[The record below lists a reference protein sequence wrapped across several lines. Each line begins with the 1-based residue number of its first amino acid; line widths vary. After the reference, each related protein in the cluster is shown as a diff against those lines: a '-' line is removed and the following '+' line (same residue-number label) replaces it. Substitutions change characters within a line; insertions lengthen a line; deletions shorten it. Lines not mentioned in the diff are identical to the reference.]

1 MGIIETTL
9 GLLLAVAF
17 VGAIGKWLQMAL
29 PLPILQVAAGVALSF
44 LPAFAT
50 LSVPPEVFFLLFI
63 PPLLFAE
70 AWQIPKRDLLSALR
84 PVLLL
89 AFGLVLLTVV
99 AVGYLLHWF
108 IPALPLAAA
117 FAFGAVVSPTDAV
130 AVSAVSRRLNLPL
143 RMTTILN
150 GESLINDA
158 SGLVAFKFAV
168 AATATGIFSWSDA
181 GVQLVLLSGGGFVLG
196 LALAWAIG
204 KLRAHLVR
212 FCVDDPTVQTVISLL
227 TPYAAYLAAEALGLG
242 GILAV
247 VGAGLYAGADDTRHV
262 DVGTRTHAWEVWTM
276 LIYAFNG
283 LVFLL
288 LGVGL
293 HEVIAGVPQASALGL
308 VLLTLGVVVVLI
320 ALRIAWVY
328 PAAYLPPLLSRRVR
342 EREGIQNPRHVF
354 VVGWAGIR
362 GSVTLAAALSIP
374 LTTASG
380 APFPGRGLIILLA
393 AGVIVI
399 TLVFNGLTLP
409 LLIRKLDI
417 RGDGIVERE
426 ERAARLATAQAAA
439 LAIRKEL
446 PRLSEPTEI
455 AYARALLEEY
465 EDRIHLHSAN
475 AERRTRFDAA
485 RQAERRLRL
494 AALRA
499 ERAELMQL
507 RDTEVINDEV
517 LRIIQSDLDHVEALV
532 STPGPHGG

>member
-9 GLLLAVAF
+9 GLLLAVAL
-17 VGAIGKWLQMAL
+17 VGAVGKWLPVVPL
-29 PLPILQVAAGVALSF
+29 PLLQVTAGVALSF
-44 LPAFAT
+44 LPAFAS
-50 LSVPPEVFFLLFI
+50 LSVPPEIFFLLFI

-70 AWQIPKRDLLSALR
+70 AWEIPKRDLLGVLR

-99 AVGYLLHWF
+99 AVGYLLHWL

-117 FAFGAVVSPTDAV
+117 FALGAVISPTDAV
-130 AVSAVSRRLNLPL
+130 ATSAVSRRLKLPL
-143 RMTTILN
+143 RMTTILD

-168 AATATGIFSWSDA
+168 AAAATGIFSWSDA
-181 GVQLVLLSGGGFVLG
+181 AVQLVVLSGGGFALG

-204 KLRAHLVR
+204 KLRARLVR
-212 FCVDDPTVQTVISLL
+212 FCMDDPTIQTVISLL
-227 TPYAAYLAAEALGLG
+227 TPYAAYLGAEALGVG

-247 VGAGLYAGADDTRHV
+247 VGAGLYAGADDTQHV
-262 DVGTRTHAWEVWTM
+262 DVATRAHAWEVWTM
-276 LIYAFNG
+276 LTYAFNG

-293 HEVIAGVPQASALGL
+293 HEVIAGVPQTSLFGL
-308 VLLTLGVVVVLI
+308 LLLTLGVTVVLI

-328 PAAYLPPLLSRRVR
+328 PAAYLPPLLSRRVH
-342 EREGIQNPRHVF
+342 EREGFQDPRHVF
-354 VVGWAGIR
+354 IVGWAGIR
-362 GSVTLAAALSIP
+362 GSVTLAAALSLP

-399 TLVFNGLTLP
+399 TLVLNGLTLP
-409 LLIRKLDI
+409 LLIRRFDI

-426 ERAARLATAQAAA
+426 ERAARLATAQAAVQ
-439 LAIRKEL
+439 AIRQEL
-446 PRLSEPTEI
+446 PRLSQPAEV
-455 AYARALLEEY
+455 AYAQVLLEEY
-465 EDRIHLHSAN
+465 EGRIRHHSAN
-475 AERRTRFDAA
+475 AERRSRFDAT

-494 AALRA
+494 AALNA

-532 STPGPHGG
+532 STPGPRGE

>member
-1 MGIIETTL
+1 MGIIEITL
-9 GLLLAVAF
+9 GLLLAVAL
-17 VGAIGKWLQMAL
+17 VGALGKWLPVPL
-29 PLPILQVAAGVALSF
+29 PLLQVGAGVALSY
-44 LPAFAT
+44 LPAFGS

-70 AWQIPKRDLLSALR
+70 AWVIPKRDLVGALR

-89 AFGLVLLTVV
+89 AFGLVLFTVL
-99 AVGYLLHWF
+99 AVGYLLHWLV
-108 IPALPLAAA
+108 PELPLAAA
-117 FAFGAVVSPTDAV
+117 FALGAVVSPTDAV
-130 AVSAVSRRLNLPL
+130 AVSAVTGRLRIPA
-143 RMTTILN
+143 RVATIVN

-158 SGLVAFKFAV
+158 SGLVAFKFAT
-168 AATATGIFSWSDA
+168 AAVVTGVFSWREA
-181 GVQLVLLSGGGFVLG
+181 VLQFFVLSGGGFVLG
-196 LALAWAIG
+196 VALAWAIG

-212 FCVDDPTVQTVISLL
+212 FCIGDPTIQTVISLL

-247 VGAGLYAGADDTRHV
+247 VGAGLYAGVDDSRRV
-262 DVGTRTHAWEVWTM
+262 DVATRTHAREVWTM
-276 LIYAFNG
+276 LTYVFNG

-293 HEVIAGVPQASALGL
+293 HAVVERVPEANALNL
-308 VLLTLGVVVVLI
+308 VLLGLGLSAAVIL
-320 ALRIAWVY
+320 LRMAWVY

-342 EREGIQNPRHVF
+342 EREGFQAPRAIF

-374 LTTASG
+374 LATATG
-380 APFPGRGLIILLA
+380 APFPGRELLILLA
-393 AGVIVI
+393 SAVIVI
-399 TLVFNGLTLP
+399 TLLFNGLTLP
-409 LLIRKLDI
+409 WLIRWLEI
-417 RGDGIVERE
+417 RGDGIAQRE

-439 LAIRKEL
+439 LAIRQEL
-446 PRLSEPTEI
+446 LRLSEPGEV

-465 EDRIHLHSAN
+465 ERRARHHSAN
-475 AERRTRFDAA
+475 AERRSRIDAA
-485 RQAERRLRL
+485 HQAERRLRL

-517 LRIIQSDLDHVEALV
+517 LRIIQSDLHHVE
-532 STPGPHGG
+532 P